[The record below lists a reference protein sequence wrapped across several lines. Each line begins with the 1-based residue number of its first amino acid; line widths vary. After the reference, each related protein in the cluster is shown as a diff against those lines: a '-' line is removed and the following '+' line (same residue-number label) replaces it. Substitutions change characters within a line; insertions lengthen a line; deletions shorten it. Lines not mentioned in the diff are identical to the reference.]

1 MGARALILAATAA
14 VALGASVAVSGAF
27 SGREGA
33 ALAPVTV
40 RMGEYYF
47 KPKLVRVRVGQSVR
61 FVNAGKISHT
71 VADSDRQGHIRSRL
85 IHPREL
91 KHGQSQTVRFTK
103 AGTVYYLCTFHPA
116 LMKGRIVVV
125 R

>member
-1 MGARALILAATAA
+1 MRARALILAATAA
-14 VALGASVAVSGAF
+14 VALGASVAASGAF
-27 SGREGA
+27 SSREGA

-47 KPKLVRVRVGQSVR
+47 KPRVVRLKVGQSVR
-61 FVNAGKISHT
+61 FVNVGKIAHT
-71 VADSDRQGHIRSRL
+71 VADSDRKGNIRSKL

-91 KHGQSQTVRFTK
+91 KHGQVQTVRLTK
-103 AGTVYYLCTFHPA
+103 AGTIYYLCTFHPG
-116 LMKGRIVVV
+116 LMKGRIVVS